1 MNFSGNY
8 IFKNAIDKI
17 WADLNNPK
25 LLKEAIP
32 GCKEFTEKNKNIYFL
47 KLEVKVGPFNAVF
60 TGELKIKNIVPPF
73 SYEIEAKG
81 NAGQLGGGSG
91 VVEIELKEEDTNTNL
106 SYKANTKIN
115 GKIAQLGARLV
126 EGSVKKNTTLFFN
139 NFEKLTSKSQELES
153 HELDIKQKKLENKIS
168 LNKLNKKYI
177 YFLVII
183 VVLFLII
190 NYE

>member
-1 MNFSGNY
+1 M
-8 IFKNAIDKI
+8 
-17 WADLNNPK
+17 L
-25 LLKEAIP
+25 
-32 GCKEFTEKNKNIYFL
+32 
-47 KLEVKVGPFNAVF
+47 AVF
-60 TGELKIKNIVPPF
+60 TGELKIKNIAPPF

-91 VVEIELKEEDTNTNL
+91 VVEIELKKEDTNTNL

-115 GKIAQLGARLV
+115 GKIAQLGARLI

-139 NFEKLTSKSQELES
+139 NFEKLTSKGQELES
-153 HELDIKQKKLENKIS
+153 HELDIKQKELENKIS

-177 YFLVII
+177 YFLIII
-183 VVLFLII
+183 VVLILII

>member
-1 MNFSGNY
+1 M
-8 IFKNAIDKI
+8 
-17 WADLNNPK
+17 WADLNNPR

-32 GCKEFTEKNKNIYFL
+32 GCKEFTEKNKNYYFL

-81 NAGQLGGGSG
+81 NAGQLGVGSA
-91 VVEIELKEEDTNTNL
+91 VVEIELKKEDTNTNL

-115 GKIAQLGARLV
+115 GKIAQLGARLI
-126 EGSVKKNTTLFFN
+126 EGSVKKNTTLFFS
-139 NFEKLTSKSQELES
+139 NFERLTSESQKLES
-153 HELDIKQKKLENKIS
+153 PELDIKQKKLENKIS
-168 LNKLNKKYI
+168 LNNLNKKYI
-177 YFLVII
+177 YFLVMI
-183 VVLFLII
+183 VVLILII